1 MKVHPSIVAESQ
13 SAVMVEKKVQ
23 NEHNGENVDKQKK
36 LRRGRI
42 MLWELPRRSSMLVK
56 KFQRQCCQEARY
68 RVLFAYP
75 KFDL

>member
-36 LRRGRI
+36 TPSRQNNVVGATSKIEYARQKI
-42 MLWELPRRSSMLVK
+42 PTSMLPGSQVSSS
-56 KFQRQCCQEARY
+56 F
-68 RVLFAYP
+68 RVP
-75 KFDL
+75 KI